1 MGGCLGFQEEEKT
14 HPTMT
19 RRPPSTTLKV
29 TLGSSPSPTP
39 TPSLRLSTL
48 PLHSRTD
55 GGTPWPSACGMHL
68 CPHFLSC
75 AQWDTRACS
84 HNYTHTPPRHSL
96 TVPVSVRLCT
106 HNHTETHIDTQACLE
121 TDVTH
126 TQVCT
131 DTHGQTHS
139 RTQTPHLRGGG
150 QPHVTL
156 LPFPVPTTLLQ
167 GQEPSPRE
175 ELVREKQGGGVLCV
189 IVMAHM

>member
-55 GGTPWPSACGMHL
+55 GGTPWPSACSMHL

-139 RTQTPHLRGGG
+139 RIQTPHLRGGEDN
-150 QPHVTL
+150 HMS
-156 LPFPVPTTLLQ
+156 
-167 GQEPSPRE
+167 PSCPSLSPPRFCRAKSPAPGKSWFGRS
-175 ELVREKQGGGVLCV
+175 REVACCV
-189 IVMAHM
+189 SL